1 MNHSAS
7 LTPYNH
13 CIRYYQQ
20 WLARCSNLSGKLLS
34 YPPPR
39 GPNPMIHSTAIVS
52 DKAHIGADVEIG
64 PFSTVEDDV
73 VLGDRT
79 KLAGHVTIKSGTT
92 LGTDNTVCEG
102 AVLGGFAQHA
112 NRPPQSGRVV
122 IGSRNTF
129 REHSTVH
136 RAIHADQTT
145 TIGDDCLL
153 MVGAHVAH
161 DCRVGN
167 RVILTNG
174 VMLGGHV
181 EVGDRACLGGNAA
194 VHQHCRIGRL
204 AMVGGCTKVVQD
216 LPPFV
221 LTDGATALIV
231 GLNKVGLQRA
241 GFTREEVLELKA
253 AYRLI
258 YREGLTFREM
268 VAALEKRFPT
278 GVAGEFAEF
287 FRTGTRGFVQERRSP
302 PKIALRVHPAVDEEE
317 AEKPESKTLP
327 YAA

>member
-1 MNHSAS
+1 
-7 LTPYNH
+7 
-13 CIRYYQQ
+13 
-20 WLARCSNLSGKLLS
+20 
-34 YPPPR
+34 
-39 GPNPMIHSTAIVS
+39 MIHSTAIIS
-52 DKAHIGADVEIG
+52 DQAQIGADVEIG
-64 PFSTVEDDV
+64 PFSIIEADV
-73 VLGDRT
+73 VIGDRT

-92 LGTDNTVCEG
+92 LGSENTVCEG
-102 AVLGGFAQHA
+102 TVLGGFAQHA
-112 NRPPQSGRVV
+112 NRPEQSGRVV
-122 IGSRNTF
+122 IGSRNII

-136 RAIHADQTT
+136 RAIQADQTT

-181 EVGDRACLGGNAA
+181 TVGDRACLGGNAA

-253 AYRLI
+253 AYRVI

-268 VAALEKRFPT
+268 VAALESRFST
-278 GVAGEFAEF
+278 GIAAEYAEF

-302 PKIALRVHPAVDEEE
+302 PKIALRVHPAVDEVESD
-317 AEKPESKTLP
+317 KPAIKAFP
-327 YAA
+327 HAA

>member
-1 MNHSAS
+1 
-7 LTPYNH
+7 
-13 CIRYYQQ
+13 
-20 WLARCSNLSGKLLS
+20 
-34 YPPPR
+34 
-39 GPNPMIHSTAIVS
+39 MIHSSAIVS
-52 DKAHIGADVEIG
+52 DQAQIGADVEIG
-64 PFSTVEDDV
+64 PFSIVEADV
-73 VLGDRT
+73 VLGART

-92 LGTDNTVCEG
+92 LGMDNTVCEG

-112 NRPPQSGRVV
+112 NRPQDSGRLV
-122 IGSRNTF
+122 IGSRNII
-129 REHSTVH
+129 REHTTAH
-136 RAIHADQTT
+136 RAIQAGNTT

-161 DCRVGN
+161 DCHVGN

-241 GFTREEVLELKA
+241 GFSREEVLELKA

-258 YREGLTFREM
+258 YREGLSFREM
-268 VAALEKRFPT
+268 VAALESRFPI
-278 GVAGEFAEF
+278 GFAAEFAEF
-287 FRTGTRGFVQERRSP
+287 FRVGTRGFVQERRSP
-302 PKIALRVHPAVDEEE
+302 PKIALRVHPAVDDEES
-317 AEKPESKTLP
+317 EKPAIQSFP
-327 YAA
+327 HAA

>member
-1 MNHSAS
+1 
-7 LTPYNH
+7 
-13 CIRYYQQ
+13 
-20 WLARCSNLSGKLLS
+20 
-34 YPPPR
+34 
-39 GPNPMIHSTAIVS
+39 MIHSTAIIS
-52 DKAHIGADVEIG
+52 DQAQIGADVEIG
-64 PFSTVEDDV
+64 PFSIIEGDV
-73 VLGDRT
+73 VIGART

-92 LGTDNTVCEG
+92 LGTDNSVCEG
-102 AVLGGFAQHA
+102 TVLGGFAQHA
-112 NRPPQSGRVV
+112 DRPEKSGRLV
-122 IGSRNTF
+122 IGSRNTI

-231 GLNKVGLQRA
+231 GLNRVGLQRA

-253 AYRLI
+253 AYRVI
-258 YREGLTFREM
+258 YREGLTFNEM
-268 VAALEKRFPT
+268 LAALESRFPVGLAAEYT
-278 GVAGEFAEF
+278 EF
-287 FRTGTRGFVQERRSP
+287 FRIGTRGFVQERRSP
-302 PKIALRVHPAVDEEE
+302 PKIALRVHPAVDEDESD
-317 AEKPESKTLP
+317 KPEIKAFP
-327 YAA
+327 HAA